1 MPWFAVKVLMLLH
14 VSLDIGV
21 HSCNMV
27 IDVDIHT
34 TYINTSGE
42 VIIILDE
49 LWQELM
55 SGEAAKERVTSVPSK
70 S

>member
-1 MPWFAVKVLMLLH
+1 
-14 VSLDIGV
+14 
-21 HSCNMV
+21 MV

-49 LWQELM
+49 LWLY
-55 SGEAAKERVTSVPSK
+55 SYGYTATASK
-70 S
+70 HRYQLTIIIVVMCNSNL